1 MDSWK
6 LEFLPTATKDLAK
19 LDSVTRQ
26 RLISKLDWFLENFD
40 TLTPLPLTGEFSEF
54 FKLRIGD
61 IRVFYKILW
70 NQRCILLCYIER
82 RDKAYKKVK
91 K

>member
-6 LEFLPTATKDLAK
+6 LEFLPTAIKDLTRI
-19 LDSVTRQ
+19 DSETRQ
-26 RLISKLDWFLENFD
+26 RCISKLDWFLKNFD
-40 TLTPLPLTGEFSEF
+40 TLTPLALTGEFSEF
-54 FKLRIGD
+54 FKLRVGD

-70 NQRCILLCYIER
+70 DQRRILICYIQR
-82 RDKAYKKVK
+82 RDKAYKKAK